1 MNKIKITLVVLIALL
16 SQVAVAADSPKIAV
30 LDTRRAIIESDEG
43 RKRAAALEDNF
54 SSDKAAIEALQKK
67 GAAIEERYKKDSA
80 VMAKDEKSKIQKELS
95 DIGSEFEFKV
105 TKLQKDVQAAQQQI
119 FKDLSKDFEAAAKA
133 VLDEQKFD
141 IVLRREALMIVTPE
155 YDITDQVIKKMNSK

>member
-1 MNKIKITLVVLIALL
+1 MNKIKITLVVLVALL

-80 VMAKDEKSKIQKELS
+80 VMAKDEKSKI
-95 DIGSEFEFKV
+95 
-105 TKLQKDVQAAQQQI
+105 
-119 FKDLSKDFEAAAKA
+119 
-133 VLDEQKFD
+133 
-141 IVLRREALMIVTPE
+141 
-155 YDITDQVIKKMNSK
+155 